1 MWEMCCS
8 YSASP
13 LGGHYKIN
21 DHRSDVTPTKVGR
34 TYTQSLFFFHVL
46 FFSVIHLSIGSPNQ
60 SVMCEKMSVCVFQ
73 LVLCWVWTWLCLV
86 SGDVTPTAPW
96 HVFCVC
102 DACVQDHA
110 CAKAMCCKQC
120 AEPGQAEVGRGGEDV
135 PWGVQ
140 EEEEGCGAGR
150 WLENGKGRDFTY
162 QISVAGYRAGR
173 WSSAAAPGWFLP
185 HAWNVCW
192 DLMRR
197 WRFSG
202 FYSVIQPSTKCR
214 HQGSENQLQG
224 DIPPAAPP
232 LRCSRI
238 KEVKHLWV
246 VARRCRPCGWTS
258 GTSHKCNRQNALQVN
273 NSCDWNIVIFVIN
286 TS

>member
-140 EEEEGCGAGR
+140 RGRGGVWRWQVAGERKGAGLHLPDICG
-150 WLENGKGRDFTY
+150 W
-162 QISVAGYRAGR
+162 I
-173 WSSAAAPGWFLP
+173 PGWSLELSSC
-185 HAWNVCW
+185 AWMVSTTRLKRLLGP
-192 DLMRR
+192 DEEMK
-197 WRFSG
+197 
-202 FYSVIQPSTKCR
+202 IQR
-214 HQGSENQLQG
+214 VL
-224 DIPPAAPP
+224 
-232 LRCSRI
+232 L
-238 KEVKHLWV
+238 
-246 VARRCRPCGWTS
+246 
-258 GTSHKCNRQNALQVN
+258 
-273 NSCDWNIVIFVIN
+273 CDTTID
-286 TS
+286 